1 MRTEDVT
8 PDMYAMEAGSS
19 DLSEALLMREEFDP
33 IGYKTDMKKKRGE
46 GEG

>member
-1 MRTEDVT
+1 MRTEYVT

-19 DLSEALLMREEFDP
+19 DLSEALWMREEFDP
-33 IGYKTDMKKKRGE
+33 LSYKTDMKKKRGE